1 MNTSRAIDKIKNF
14 KIDLRVKELTIDDE
28 KLIVELMDGRSISAP
43 LWWFP
48 RLLNA
53 TVQQRANWRV
63 IDAGY
68 GIHWPEV
75 DEHIGSEGLL
85 TGRPV
90 FIPTRPPKI
99 VELDEKWVIANEQ

>member
-14 KIDLRVKELTIDDE
+14 RIDLRVRTLTVDDA
-28 KLIVELMDGRSISAP
+28 KLTVELMDGRSISTP

-48 RLLNA
+48 RLLDA

-63 IDAGY
+63 IDGGY

-75 DEHIGSEGLL
+75 DEHISSEGLL
-85 TGRPV
+85 SGKPV
-90 FIPTRPPKI
+90 YIPTRPPKI
-99 VELDEKWVIANEQ
+99 VELAEEDLVPDER